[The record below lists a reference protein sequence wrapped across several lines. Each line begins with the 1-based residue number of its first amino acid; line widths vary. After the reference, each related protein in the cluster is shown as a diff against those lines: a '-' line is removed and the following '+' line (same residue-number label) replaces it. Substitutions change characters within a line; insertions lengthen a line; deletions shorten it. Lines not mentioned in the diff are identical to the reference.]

1 VVELIL
7 KALKDFGKRVGVT
20 ALCTAEHIG
29 DSTAYAGRDEV
40 SVNGQGT
47 RADARNLRQ
56 GDSVFDARKR
66 GGGQSTS
73 LRKRAQRCG
82 GGEGCD
88 GGSGQEEDSLDGR
101 HFIK

>member
-1 VVELIL
+1 VVELSL

-20 ALCTAEHIG
+20 ALYTGGHIG

-47 RADARNLRQ
+47 RTDARNVRQ
-56 GDSVFDARKR
+56 GNSVFD
-66 GGGQSTS
+66 GGQSTS

-88 GGSGQEEDSLDGR
+88 GGSGQEEDGLEGR